1 MLKALNPNE
10 VYDYM
15 ISKLNFCQRKQAYTC
30 KEILSQIQIRK
41 GDICFIDFGQA
52 YLMEIG
58 YQHFGLILAFKH
70 HKAFVVPMTGK
81 PIRKM
86 KSHLFALGEISGLY
100 KESCLF
106 LNDAKWINTAR
117 IIDVKGHIDPKG
129 KQFQQILKCV
139 CECIGV

>member
-1 MLKALNPNE
+1 
-10 VYDYM
+10 
-15 ISKLNFCQRKQAYTC
+15 
-30 KEILSQIQIRK
+30 
-41 GDICFIDFGQA
+41 
-52 YLMEIG
+52 
-58 YQHFGLILAFKH
+58 
-70 HKAFVVPMTGK
+70 MTGK

-86 KSHLFALGEISGLY
+86 KSHLFALGEIPGLY

-139 CECIGV
+139 CECIGAFQKG